1 MVTRQE
7 AVLSFVKFN
16 KFAKQLIYD
25 ICIGGNTKLTTYADE
40 LLHFEQWKE
49 DIMLYTSLNP
59 DPIIIDKIAMLGSP
73 EMLENYIKDG
83 KETLPKNTYDAL
95 SGVVQAMKSI
105 HALCFDLN
113 QESKGKF
120 KYLVNEFAYEE
131 AADLFDR
138 AVSAGYLTAE
148 YQPKGDTDL
157 YTLKI
162 LAFAIGEMLHLTMRH
177 KWSHFEEQWN
187 IDKSNKLSSLPV
199 TEKQFK
205 RNEKVMKLYP
215 EVDFSELTQP
225 NEERYFD
232 AVYGSRRVRTLYQDL
247 HDKGYIS
254 PDTTVDAFLSIFN
267 LGEQTTRKPIEWIK
281 SQRHLSYFIFFAFS
295 KTNKDYWEKAKA
307 CFSINGQAPNRGS
320 LVTGL
325 TALKKRPD
333 YAVFDVE
340 LKRIASKYN
349 NG

>member
-177 KWSHFEEQWN
+177 KWSHFEEQWS
-187 IDKSNKLSSLPV
+187 IDRSKIGRASC
-199 TEKQFK
+199 
-205 RNEKVMKLYP
+205 R
-215 EVDFSELTQP
+215 
-225 NEERYFD
+225 ER
-232 AVYGSRRVRTLYQDL
+232 V
-247 HDKGYIS
+247 
-254 PDTTVDAFLSIFN
+254 
-267 LGEQTTRKPIEWIK
+267 
-281 SQRHLSYFIFFAFS
+281 
-295 KTNKDYWEKAKA
+295 
-307 CFSINGQAPNRGS
+307 
-320 LVTGL
+320 
-325 TALKKRPD
+325 
-333 YAVFDVE
+333 
-340 LKRIASKYN
+340 
-349 NG
+349 

>member
-205 RNEKVMKLYP
+205 RNEKVMRLYP

-232 AVYGSRRVRTLYQDL
+232 AVYGS
-247 HDKGYIS
+247 
-254 PDTTVDAFLSIFN
+254 
-267 LGEQTTRKPIEWIK
+267 
-281 SQRHLSYFIFFAFS
+281 
-295 KTNKDYWEKAKA
+295 
-307 CFSINGQAPNRGS
+307 
-320 LVTGL
+320 
-325 TALKKRPD
+325 
-333 YAVFDVE
+333 
-340 LKRIASKYN
+340 
-349 NG
+349 

>member
-232 AVYGSRRVRTLYQDL
+232 AVYGSRRVRSLYQDL

-295 KTNKDYWEKAKA
+295 KQSRKSCYRTYRIKKATRL
-307 CFSINGQAPNRGS
+307 CS
-320 LVTGL
+320 L
-325 TALKKRPD
+325 
-333 YAVFDVE
+333 
-340 LKRIASKYN
+340 
-349 NG
+349 

>member
-7 AVLSFVKFN
+7 AVLNFVKFN

-177 KWSHFEEQWN
+177 KWSHFEELWN
-187 IDKSNKLSSLPV
+187 IDYANKLSSVPISA
-199 TEKQFK
+199 KQFQRAK
-205 RNEKVMKLYP
+205 TLMDLYP
-215 EVDFSELTQP
+215 EVDFNLLIKPKEDSFFT
-225 NEERYFD
+225 
-232 AVYGSRRVRTLYQDL
+232 AAYGNRRIRTLYKEL
-247 HDKGYIS
+247 VAYGYIS
-254 PDTTVDAFLSIFN
+254 KETDYDNFLSIFN
-267 LGEQTTRKPIEWIK
+267 LGNSKFVRPVEWI
-281 SQRHLSYFIFFAFS
+281 SDQRHLAYFIHHTFT
-295 KTNKDYWEKAKA
+295 KTNKNCWVKAHA
-307 CFSINGQAPNRGS
+307 CFTINGAPPNLGTMKSGIVS
-320 LVTGL
+320 LQRKPTYETYDLV
-325 TALKKRPD
+325 
-333 YAVFDVE
+333 
-340 LKRIASKYN
+340 LKRIASEYN
-349 NG
+349 NE

>member
-7 AVLSFVKFN
+7 AVLNFVKFN

-73 EMLENYIKDG
+73 EMLENYINDG
-83 KETLPKNTYDAL
+83 KDTLPKTTYDTL
-95 SGVVQAMKSI
+95 SSVVQAMKSI
-105 HALCFDLN
+105 HALCYDLN

-120 KYLVNEFAYEE
+120 KYLVDEFAYEE
-131 AADLFDR
+131 AAVFFDR

-157 YTLKI
+157 YTLKLI
-162 LAFAIGEMLHLTMRH
+162 AFAIGEMLHLTMRH

-187 IDKSNKLSSLPV
+187 IDKSNKLSSLPI

-225 NEERYFD
+225 NDERYFD
-232 AVYGSRRVRTLYQDL
+232 AAYDSRRVRSLYQDL
-247 HDKGYIS
+247 HDKGYTT
-254 PDTTVDAFLSIFN
+254 PD
-267 LGEQTTRKPIEWIK
+267 
-281 SQRHLSYFIFFAFS
+281 
-295 KTNKDYWEKAKA
+295 
-307 CFSINGQAPNRGS
+307 
-320 LVTGL
+320 L
-325 TALKKRPD
+325 TPSESFCL
-333 YAVFDVE
+333 
-340 LKRIASKYN
+340 IAIAAN
-349 NG
+349 IC

>member
-205 RNEKVMKLYP
+205 RNEKVMRLYP

-225 NEERYFD
+225 NERD
-232 AVYGSRRVRTLYQDL
+232 ILMQSMVHDVSVVYIKTFTTRAN
-247 HDKGYIS
+247 IS
-254 PDTTVDAFLSIFN
+254 QDTTVDAFLSIFN

-295 KTNKDYWEKAKA
+295 KTNKDYGRKQK
-307 CFSINGQAPNRGS
+307 
-320 LVTGL
+320 LVSAL
-325 TALKKRPD
+325 TDRLPIEEVLLQD
-333 YAVFDVE
+333 
-340 LKRIASKYN
+340 LPH
-349 NG
+349 